1 MLNLKIEL
9 SEKIKSNLN
18 KDIIFS
24 ENEENKEIFKNEF
37 VNIIKDKKLSFD
49 LIKKIIFARIEET
62 LNLSFK
68 TIDKNKSSELKK
80 ELKIILIGQGSKILN
95 NKYIDMKETIPLVD
109 EIDFF
114 EESTTN
120 ICESGLKLMQGINKQ
135 EVVIIPK
142 KLKKKGLF
150 ERLFYFFK

>member
-1 MLNLKIEL
+1 M
-9 SEKIKSNLN
+9 
-18 KDIIFS
+18 
-24 ENEENKEIFKNEF
+24 
-37 VNIIKDKKLSFD
+37 
-49 LIKKIIFARIEET
+49 
-62 LNLSFK
+62 
-68 TIDKNKSSELKK
+68 
-80 ELKIILIGQGSKILN
+80 IGQGSKILS
-95 NKYIDMKETIPLVD
+95 NKYIDMKETTPLVD

>member
-1 MLNLKIEL
+1 MLINMRLFFFLI
-9 SEKIKSNLN
+9 SCF
-18 KDIIFS
+18 FS
-24 ENEENKEIFKNEF
+24 FLCVVHSF
-37 VNIIKDKKLSFD
+37 VPFT
-49 LIKKIIFARIEET
+49 F
-62 LNLSFK
+62 
-68 TIDKNKSSELKK
+68 
-80 ELKIILIGQGSKILN
+80 LIGQGSKILD
-95 NKYIDMKETIPLVD
+95 NKYIDMTETTPLVD

>member
-1 MLNLKIEL
+1 M
-9 SEKIKSNLN
+9 
-18 KDIIFS
+18 
-24 ENEENKEIFKNEF
+24 
-37 VNIIKDKKLSFD
+37 
-49 LIKKIIFARIEET
+49 
-62 LNLSFK
+62 
-68 TIDKNKSSELKK
+68 
-80 ELKIILIGQGSKILN
+80 IGQGSKILN
-95 NKYIDMKETIPLVD
+95 NKYIDMKETTPLVD

-114 EESTTN
+114 EESTTS